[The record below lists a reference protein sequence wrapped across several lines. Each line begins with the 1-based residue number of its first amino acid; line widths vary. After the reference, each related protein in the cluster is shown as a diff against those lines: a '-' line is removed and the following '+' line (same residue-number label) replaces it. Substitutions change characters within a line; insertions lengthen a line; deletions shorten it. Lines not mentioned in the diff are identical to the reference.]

1 MKTITAV
8 LDAAAIVV
16 STMILTIPDARTEAM
31 IAVLR
36 LLLVAMAILWV
47 VKARRMGVL
56 HMTPV
61 ETYRTADT
69 RPRESVLGL
78 VAIVLSSC
86 ALVFPVIRS

>member
-16 STMILTIPDARTEAM
+16 STMILTISDARTTAM

-56 HMTPV
+56 RMTPA